1 MFLLFFEVG
10 EFSCLLAFFLLSK
23 ACLQKILPSQ
33 VWIEKYS
40 EYKSSFI
47 ARREKNKEQ
56 GISEHLERHSRDL
69 FSLLFACVPFNFF
82 IPSAELRQPQI
93 KAAHAMPHMMIKSD
107 GQVTVVAE
115 KPFVESEKTTVTK
128 NAPTPL
134 CYKIK
139 LN

>member
-1 MFLLFFEVG
+1 MLVGFLFVV
-10 EFSCLLAFFLLSK
+10 K
-23 ACLQKILPSQ
+23 TCLQKILQSQ

-56 GISEHLERHSRDL
+56 GISEHLERYNRDL

-93 KAAHAMPHMMIKSD
+93 KAVHAMPHMMIKSD
-107 GQVTVVAE
+107 GQITVVAE

-128 NAPTPL
+128 NTPTPL